1 MLEST
6 HMLEGDTSD
15 ISVDSS
21 VDSNGSN
28 SGVDFPHNWWS
39 ESVSDDV
46 TGLGCGDA
54 GYATASQVPALSGTR
69 W

>member
-1 MLEST
+1 
-6 HMLEGDTSD
+6 MLEGDTAD

-28 SGVDFPHNWWS
+28 SGVDFPHDWWS
-39 ESVSDDV
+39 EGVSDDV
-46 TGLGCGDA
+46 TVIGGGDA
-54 GYATASQVPALSGTR
+54 GKATASQVPALRGTR